1 MDPEDSVAGPYFAE
15 TRKQSILLDKTM
27 FDTQNIQTVSSYF

>member
-1 MDPEDSVAGPYFAE
+1 MDPEDSAAGPYFAE

-27 FDTQNIQTVSSYF
+27 FDTQNIQTVSSYC